1 MSEDRDSSKPEKD
14 TRWKKG
20 GPSPNPHGRKGKP
33 REKKNAAS
41 QALDQEIT
49 YVVNGQRK
57 KSTVREGTALKL
69 AKEAVEGNKAAIK
82 MLLNWEKAARTE
94 ERAIQDSAVAYPL
107 NEDDLKT
114 IDTVCERIRA
124 TSSKLPS

>member
-1 MSEDRDSSKPEKD
+1 MSDAVDDPGPKKD
-14 TRWKKG
+14 TKWIKG

-49 YVVNGQRK
+49 YVVNGRRK

-82 MLLNWEKAARTE
+82 MLLNWEKAARTDE
-94 ERAIQDSAVAYPL
+94 KATQDSAVAYPL

-114 IDTVCERIRA
+114 IDAICERIRA
-124 TSSKLPS
+124 TSPKSPS